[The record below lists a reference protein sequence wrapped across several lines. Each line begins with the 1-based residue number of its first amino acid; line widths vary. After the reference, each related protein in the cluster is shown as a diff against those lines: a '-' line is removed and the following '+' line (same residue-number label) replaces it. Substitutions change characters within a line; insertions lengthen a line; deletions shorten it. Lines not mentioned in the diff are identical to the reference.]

1 MFVFEEALT
10 CEKEDIA
17 KPERI
22 ATILKVS
29 QSEVKSAIVLYHLIL
44 FVKIFQKEIITN
56 TNVMKLMIVIIHK
69 ST

>member
-1 MFVFEEALT
+1 MFVFEETTT

-17 KPERI
+17 KRERI

-44 FVKIFQKEIITN
+44 FVKNFPERNYNKHKCHEIN
-56 TNVMKLMIVIIHK
+56 DSYHP
-69 ST
+69 